1 MNKMK
6 TLKFLQ
12 IMLLAALC
20 SGSSCQEEEKLPG
33 TKPEILLGKWRGE
46 YEASFMAAP
55 TRYLIK
61 TYEFTSG
68 GGSIKTVE
76 YFPSEDRYEDYHTH
90 YFTDWSY
97 DGYSLHFI
105 YKKGGY
111 TNPWSYDVSELT
123 PDYFILDTGIA
134 KTYYKIV
141 E

>member
-6 TLKFLQ
+6 TLKLLQ
-12 IMLLAALC
+12 IMLLAVLC
-20 SGSSCQEEEKLPG
+20 SSSSCEEEEKLPG

-76 YFPSEDRYEDYHTH
+76 YFPNEDRYEDDYTL

-97 DGYSLHFI
+97 DGTEIHFLQKRSLYNSLGQTRFYI
-105 YKKGGY
+105 
-111 TNPWSYDVSELT
+111 N
-123 PDYFILDTGIA
+123 F
-134 KTYYKIV
+134 
-141 E
+141 